1 MHEFR
6 NNTDWDK
13 APTVLYRY
21 FRYISYVPSSNIWK
35 SLTERKPRN
44 GNEVWWR
51 NLFLCT
57 TWRVNHLIEI
67 NESVGIGTEPG
78 QQSAPHNQIVPRVG
92 LGGVNWQCH
101 YPYLPSK
108 KRQVIQKQIYW
119 IRILAFVE
127 NIISTLTK
135 VSYWILWRCTY
146 VSFYF
151 KLWIKTANM
160 IFVL

>member
-1 MHEFR
+1 M
-6 NNTDWDK
+6 
-13 APTVLYRY
+13 
-21 FRYISYVPSSNIWK
+21 
-35 SLTERKPRN
+35 
-44 GNEVWWR
+44 
-51 NLFLCT
+51 CT
-57 TWRVNHLIEI
+57 TWRVNHLVEV

-127 NIISTLTK
+127 NFISTLTK
-135 VSYWILWRCTY
+135 VSIEYCGHVPMFLFILNFELKLRTWYLYYNKKYFFCNCFFIF
-146 VSFYF
+146 FYP
-151 KLWIKTANM
+151 
-160 IFVL
+160 IFNLQFRFLFLYICLQSVFSR